1 MLRLLSLFTFLASS
15 AWCAATTVSDTIYN
29 EIGGLANGTIYVTPN
44 QQFKEVG
51 GRQIYPVAIPAQVV
65 NGILSIALYPND
77 TSLPTGT
84 YYTASYSITN
94 MAQISE
100 IWIIPTSATPVNLDT
115 IRAVNSP
122 TTSFQV
128 SLTQLLTTGCTNGQ
142 VLAFNGTSIACS
154 SSGTGTV
161 THTLGA
167 LTLNQLIFGNGT
179 GDIKVGNLT
188 GDVTTSGATA
198 TTLATVNSNVGSCG
212 DATHTCQV
220 TLNAKGLATAAAAVS
235 ITAQAPGNYI
245 TALTGD
251 VVASG
256 PGSASSQVALI
267 TGNANASLDSSG
279 HETVSHAD
287 IQIAAGN
294 QIVLGFKHGTLPRF
308 SYFVET
314 DGSVWNV
321 SRYDNAGAFVDNPL
335 SINRATG
342 ASTFK
347 AITVTSCSGC
357 GGTVPTGGTGAATF
371 TAHGALLGEGTSPIV
386 ATGPGV
392 VGQCLTSNGA
402 SSDPTFQ
409 ACGAGGGANL
419 NLSNLSSVS
428 INTTLLAQAGVS
440 LGAAATP
447 FTDLYLVGAG
457 TYGTTSIHFS
467 GTPTAARSVTTPDV
481 SGVMLVGAALTSG
494 NAVAAD
500 STGNV
505 VDFGFIPNTHTYEAG
520 CTGTA
525 ASSVSGLNIQL
536 WPPTNCST
544 TSATFE
550 QLSVLVPVASKAR
563 NLRVRSNAN
572 GAAAGSGV
580 FTVFTRSGGATAL
593 TCTIGT
599 GSTCSDTTHT
609 VSVSAGEQ
617 LYVLFNT
624 AGSETLQD
632 INVVFEF

>member
-1 MLRLLSLFTFLASS
+1 MLKLLPLFALLASS
-15 AWCAATTVSDTIYN
+15 AWCAATTVSDKIYN

-100 IWIIPTSATPVNLDT
+100 IWIIPTSALPVDLDT

-161 THTLGA
+161 THTLGT
-167 LTLNQLIFGNGT
+167 LTLNSLICGNGT
-179 GDIKVGNLT
+179 GDVKTCDLSGNVTTSGSGVTTIAAAAVTNAMLAGSIAASKLVGSDIATVGTITAGTWTGTPINLALYSTGVLPAVSMPALT
-188 GDVTTSGATA
+188 GDVTSSVGTVA
-198 TTLATVNSNVGSCG
+198 TTVAKIAGVTVSGTTGTTNVVFSGSPIIVTPTIASFVN
-212 DATHTCQV
+212 ATHNHT
-220 TLNAKGLATAAAAVS
+220 NAAAGGQITDAALSAAV
-235 ITAQAPGNYI
+235 
-245 TALTGD
+245 
-251 VVASG
+251 
-256 PGSASSQVALI
+256 
-267 TGNANASLDSSG
+267 
-279 HETVSHAD
+279 
-287 IQIAAGN
+287 
-294 QIVLGFKHGTLPRF
+294 
-308 SYFVET
+308 
-314 DGSVWNV
+314 
-321 SRYDNAGAFVDNPL
+321 
-335 SINRATG
+335 
-342 ASTFK
+342 
-347 AITVTSCSGC
+347 
-357 GGTVPTGGTGAATF
+357 TVPKGGTGVATLA
-371 TAHGALLGEGTSPIV
+371 AHGVVLGQGASNV
-386 ATGPGV
+386 AVSGAGV
-392 VGQCLTSNGA
+392 AGQCLTSNGA

-525 ASSVSGLNIQL
+525 ASSVTGLNIQL
-536 WPPTNCST
+536 WPSTNCST

-550 QLSVLVPVASKAR
+550 QLSVLAPVASKAR
-563 NLRVRSNAN
+563 NLRVRSNTN